1 MKRHPIITLPTKE
14 FLEETIDKYKIKPE
28 EQEFIITDERELL
41 EYEAEKAKEAEKQS
55 VGVMFDFVSLM
66 ASYDD
71 DPDFIF
77 PIVKSY
83 NNEERTISFIPI
95 SDDNCII
102 KYSISDA
109 FDTPSMIIISEKYSD
124 VEIVYYFIK
133 KYVTYLLKNGTN
145 NIPNFIITFKDKVL
159 QKITLK
165 SNKILV
171 PVLEDI
177 YHSISSFTLCLTS
190 LKKTDCYKTLYND
203 IKKILGRRSK
213 LSNFIDGFLLLEEY
227 INNNNVKTYLLE
239 SILPREGIV
248 KKTLIDDIRAIYEK
262 EISLES
268 VLYNLEKVALS
279 RIKDGSLEIESAREI
294 IHSAILPLV
303 MFVPKHVE
311 KLFGDKDRDF
321 DIIIE

>member
-14 FLEETIDKYKIKPE
+14 FLEETVDKYRIKPE
-28 EQEFIITDERELL
+28 EQEFIITDEEELL
-41 EYEAEKAKEAEKQS
+41 EYEAKKAKEAERQS
-55 VGVMFDFVSLM
+55 LAVMFDFVSLM
-66 ASYDD
+66 MSYDD

-95 SDDNCII
+95 SDDNCIV

-133 KYVTYLLKNGTN
+133 KYVTYLLKNSTN

-159 QKITLK
+159 QKITFK

-203 IKKILGRRSK
+203 IKRILGRRSK

-239 SILPREGIV
+239 SILPREDLV
-248 KKTLIDDIRAIYEK
+248 KKTLIDDMRAIYDK
-262 EISLES
+262 EISLET
-268 VLYNLEKVALS
+268 VLYNLERIALS
-279 RIKDGSLEIESAREI
+279 RIKDDSLDIGSAKDITY
-294 IHSAILPLV
+294 SAILPLV

-311 KLFGDKDRDF
+311 KLFDAKDRDF